1 MENSAVENFAIAL
14 ISAIIPTIA
23 SVATILSQ
31 NAKNNALQ
39 DERDKNLKEEIEKL
53 TTKVEAH
60 NNFGLQLAELR
71 TRVDLLE
78 RNTR

>member
-1 MENSAVENFAIAL
+1 MNAVENFAIAL

-31 NAKNNALQ
+31 NSKNNALQ

-53 TTKVEAH
+53 STKVEAH
-60 NNFGLQLAELR
+60 NNFGLQLAELK

>member
-1 MENSAVENFAIAL
+1 MMESEAVENLVIAFISAL
-14 ISAIIPTIA
+14 IPTLA

-31 NAKNNALQ
+31 NSKNNALQ
-39 DERDKNLKEEIEKL
+39 DERDKNLKEELARL

-71 TRVDLLE
+71 TRVEILE
-78 RNTR
+78 KK